1 MLKIIFR
8 LTITLVVILFA
19 FTLISYSVLKSKI
32 PEYNG
37 EQAVTGITNDVQ
49 VYRDSFAVPFIIAED
64 EFDAA
69 FALGYVHAQERLFQ
83 MDMSR
88 RAGEGRLSEI
98 IGSETIPF
106 DKMFRTLGLYQ
117 TVIRD
122 YEQLNP
128 ISKKYLEAYSKGVN
142 GYIKNADGNFTFEFD
157 ILGYDPYPWK
167 PEHSLVIAK
176 LMAWELNISWWT
188 DIAFSHLVQKLGVEK
203 VAEIIPDYDENSP
216 TIIPQKMQQ
225 FSNIPLDFYKV
236 DKKFREFT
244 GFVGTHIG
252 SNNWVVNGNKSD
264 SGGVL
269 IANDPHLA
277 FQAPGKF
284 LFAVIRSKEWNA
296 EGFSIPGLPSFII
309 GKNQNISW
317 VLTNVMADDS
327 DFYLEKLDS
336 SNTHYFLNDE
346 WKKLDIVSDTILVK
360 DSASVVYDIAKT
372 HRGPII
378 SGIHLYD
385 ILYKNEYQDEATLS
399 MRWTALDF
407 TDEVFALASVNK
419 AKDWSEFKSA
429 LKHFIAPGQNFVYGD
444 AEGNIGYVCAAKL
457 PLRSDNSLT
466 MVYDGSTTE
475 NDWKG
480 FVPYSR
486 MPKLYNP
493 SQDYIASANNKTIKE
508 FPYHISNIWEPSS
521 RIDRITELLQA
532 KETHSLQDFNKY
544 QMDFYSNYAK
554 DITKHI
560 VESFSDIKLDK
571 LNLKLAVELLEKWD
585 FVMDKQS
592 QTPSIYALFFQKLLE
607 NIFMDEMDEELF
619 KEYIFIANV
628 PYRKIQELMKN
639 EGSTWWDNIK
649 TIEIESKNRIIRKSL
664 IDAVNDLEEKFG
676 MNIADWQWKNLH
688 SVTFTHPFSLASSL
702 VGKVLNI
709 GPFPIS
715 GDGTTI
721 FNTEYSFTEPYENK
735 LGPAMRYLYDFSNPD
750 EVKFILPTGQSGY
763 FLSNHYDDM
772 TQMWLKGELI
782 NLNINTSN
790 ISSRGYDLLQ
800 LLKEDSKTIE

>member
-1 MLKIIFR
+1 M
-8 LTITLVVILFA
+8 TLMVILFA
-19 FTLISYSVLKSKI
+19 FGIISYSILKSKI

-37 EQAVTGITNDVQ
+37 DHVVAGITNNVQ
-49 VYRDSFAVPFIIAED
+49 IYRDSFAVPFIIAED

-98 IGSETIPF
+98 FGSKTIPF
-106 DKMFRTLGLYQ
+106 DKMFRTIGVYE
-117 TVIRD
+117 TVCRD
-122 YEQLNP
+122 YEKLNP
-128 ISKKYLEAYSKGVN
+128 ISKKYLEAYSKGIN
-142 GYIKNADGNFTFEFD
+142 AYIKNADGNFTFEFD

-188 DIAFSHLVQKLGVEK
+188 DIAFSHLVQKLGMEK

-216 TIIPQKMQQ
+216 TIIAQRLHQ
-225 FSNIPLDFYKV
+225 FSSIPLDLYKV

-252 SNNWVVNGNKSD
+252 SNNWVVNGEKSD
-264 SGGVL
+264 SGSVL

-284 LFAVIRSKEWNA
+284 LFAVIRSKEWNG

-346 WKKLDIVSDTILVK
+346 WKELDITSDTILVK
-360 DSASVVYDIAKT
+360 DSSSVVFEISKT

-385 ILYKNEYQDEATLS
+385 ILYKNEYQNETTLS

-407 TDEVFALASVNK
+407 TDEMYALISVNK
-419 AKDWSEFKSA
+419 SKDWEDFNSG
-429 LKHFIAPGQNFVYGD
+429 LKHFTAPGQNFVYGD
-444 AEGNIGYVCAAKL
+444 IEGNIGYVCAAKL
-457 PLRSDNSLT
+457 PLRNDNSPT

-480 FVPYSR
+480 FVPFTK
-486 MPKLYNP
+486 MPKLFNP
-493 SQDYIASANNKTIKE
+493 SNNYIASANNKTIKD

-521 RIDRITELLQA
+521 RIERITELLNS
-532 KETHSLQDFNKY
+532 KETHSIKDFKKY
-544 QMDFYSNYAK
+544 QIDFYSYYAK
-554 DITKHI
+554 NITKYI
-560 VESFSDIKLDK
+560 LDAFRETEINDQ
-571 LNLKLAVELLEKWD
+571 NLKLALSLLTKWD

-592 QTPSIYALFFQKLLE
+592 QTPTIYAVFFQKLME
-607 NIFMDEMDEELF
+607 NIFLDEMSYELF
-619 KEYIFIANV
+619 NEYVFVANV
-628 PYRKIQELMKN
+628 PYRKIQEMLRN
-639 EGSTWWDNIK
+639 ENSTWWDNAETEK
-649 TIEIESKNRIIRKSL
+649 LETKDEIIRLSL
-664 IDAVNDLEEKFG
+664 ANAIHELEEKLG
-676 MNIADWQWKNLH
+676 DNIAYWQWRNLH
-688 SVTFTHPFSLASSL
+688 SVTFKHPFSLSSPL
-702 VGKVLNI
+702 IGKLLNI
-709 GPFPIS
+709 GPFPIG

-735 LGPAMRYLYDFSNPD
+735 LGPALRYLFDFSRPE
-750 EVKFILPTGQSGY
+750 EVNFILPTGQAGY
-763 FLSNHYDDM
+763 FLSDHYDDM
-772 TQMWLKGELI
+772 TNMWLRGEYI
-782 NLNINTSN
+782 KLNINTSN
-790 ISSRGYDLLQ
+790 IASRGYDHLKLLR
-800 LLKEDSKTIE
+800 KESKTIE